1 MTYILKNMVLS
12 HPKVNKVFDDY
23 ELAKL
28 VNFLDML
35 TLEQEIRLINH
46 LQNNRLPE
54 AKEMLRLL
62 DG

>member
-1 MTYILKNMVLS
+1 MVLS

-35 TLEQEIRLINH
+35 TLEQEITLINH